1 MISVFAFTFSFTV
14 FDPNVMERALME
26 YIVQCAQM
34 QHQVFIDIDKQ
45 RTTGSCLKLWLHGV
59 RAKEGNQPIV
69 MLIDEYD
76 APIMSCFDWRL
87 VNKTGWDAAEHAED
101 VAAIL
106 KPFYSMTKSESD
118 LFHLVFVTGMCFP
131 L

>member
-1 MISVFAFTFSFTV
+1 MNYVKSSALEQH
-14 FDPNVMERALME
+14 NVRIKLTKDSDMG
-26 YIVQCAQM
+26 
-34 QHQVFIDIDKQ
+34 
-45 RTTGSCLKLWLHGV
+45 TCLEQWLRGV
-59 RAKEGNQPIV
+59 RAKEGNKPIV

-76 APIMSCFDWRL
+76 APIMSCFDWTL
-87 VNKTGWDAAEHAED
+87 VDEPGWNASKHAED

>member
-1 MISVFAFTFSFTV
+1 MFFPDFTV
-14 FDPNVMERALME
+14 FDPVVIKRSLME

-45 RTTGSCLKLWLHGV
+45 RTTGSCLKMWLHGV
-59 RAKEGNQPIV
+59 RAKEGNNPIV

-76 APIMSCFDWRL
+76 APIMSCFDWTL
-87 VNKTGWDAAEHAED
+87 VDEPGWNASKHAEA
-101 VAAIL
+101 VASIL
-106 KPFYSMTKSESD
+106 KPFYLMTKSESD
-118 LFHLVFVTGMCFP
+118 LFHLVFVTGMCFR